1 MCGIAGV
8 VAPHA
13 QRLQPVV
20 DAMLATLGH
29 RGPDGTGTLTF
40 ADCVLGATRLAVVDP
55 TGGDQP
61 MRRADG
67 GAGVAFNGEIYGH
80 HRLRAASDYPFRTLC
95 DTEVLLARHRA
106 HGARFVEDLPGMF
119 AYALWDE
126 RRYRLECGRDR
137 FGEKPFFWAHG
148 PDGAFVFAS
157 EIKALLA
164 TGWID
169 PVIDEVAL
177 VQYLRHSSVP
187 PDRTIFR
194 DVHVLGPAQRLTVAV
209 GGPVRPRRYWSVPDR
224 RRIGAAEAAEEL
236 AVRLDR
242 AVADQLEADVPVGA
256 FLSGGLD
263 SSSVVALAAEHH
275 DDLHTFSFGFGGAND
290 ETMYAQRQSEVSGT
304 VHHAFGP
311 EAADPAEL
319 LRRLPRVYDEPFGDA
334 SAVPTLLLSEAAR
347 EHVTVALTG
356 DGADELLGGYLYWS
370 RHFLADQGVDLP
382 APLGGPGP
390 SPWPWRRGRLL
401 DAYRGFR
408 RYVSDADLAGLG
420 LAGGVDGERTGWRPS
435 GTVSDLLR
443 FDLEGYLPGD
453 ILVKTDRASMAV
465 GLELRSP
472 FLDVEVAEFCLS
484 LPDECKVDAERD
496 KIVLRRA
503 MAGRLA
509 PGIGERDKL
518 GFSGPMAEW
527 LVDPSIVALAAEVM
541 VAGGCR
547 LHDLVDGAGVT
558 PFVGGEGQATWNLL
572 TLALWAEEHPDA
584 RR

>member
-13 QRLQPVV
+13 ERFLPVV
-20 DAMLATLGH
+20 DTMLATLGH
-29 RGPDGTGTLTF
+29 RGPDGTGTLAF
-40 ADCVLGATRLAVVDP
+40 PGCVLGATRLAVVDP
-55 TGGDQP
+55 AGGDQP
-61 MRRADG
+61 MRRPDG

-80 HRLRAASDYPFRTLC
+80 DRLRAASDYPFRTRC

-106 HGARFVEDLPGMF
+106 DGAGFVEDLPGMF

-126 RRYRLECGRDR
+126 ERHRLECARDR

-157 EIKALLA
+157 EIKALRA

-169 PVIDEVAL
+169 PVIDETAL

-194 DVHVLGPAQRLTVAV
+194 DVHVLAPAHRLIVAP
-209 GGPVRPRRYWSVPDR
+209 GGGVRTRRYWSVPER
-224 RRIGAAEAAEEL
+224 RAVSAVEAAEEL
-236 AVRLDR
+236 VARLDR

-256 FLSGGLD
+256 FLSGGVD

-275 DDLHTFSFGFGGAND
+275 DDLHTFSFGFGGPDD
-290 ETMYAQRQSEVSGT
+290 ETEHARAQAEVSGT
-304 VHHAFGP
+304 VHHAFTP
-311 EAADPAEL
+311 TDLDPVAL
-319 LRRLPRVYDEPFGDA
+319 LRRLPTVYDEPFGDA

-347 EHVTVALTG
+347 DHVTVALTG

-370 RHFLADQGVDLP
+370 RHFLADQGVELP
-382 APLGGPGP
+382 RELGGDGAPR
-390 SPWPWRRGRLL
+390 RRGRRGELL
-401 DAYRGFR
+401 EAYRGFR
-408 RYVSDADLAGLG
+408 RYVTDAELADLGLSPG
-420 LAGGVDGERTGWRPS
+420 PDGDPPGWMPS
-435 GTVSDLLR
+435 GTVADLLR

-472 FLDVEVAEFCLS
+472 FLDVAVAELCLS
-484 LPDECKVDAERD
+484 LPDDTKVDAARD
-496 KIVLRRA
+496 KIVLRDA
-503 MAGRLA
+503 LADRLA
-509 PGIGERDKL
+509 RGVVKRDKR

-527 LVDPSIVALAAEVM
+527 LADPAVVSLVEEVVAAPD
-541 VAGGCR
+541 CR
-547 LHDLVDGAGVT
+547 LHDLVDVDGIE
-558 PFVGGEGQATWNLL
+558 PFIGGQGQATWNLL
-572 TLALWAEEHPDA
+572 TLALWAEEHRDA

>member
-13 QRLQPVV
+13 ERLLPVL
-20 DAMLATLGH
+20 DDMLATLGH
-29 RGPDGTGTLTF
+29 RGPDGTGTLAF
-40 ADCVLGATRLAVVDP
+40 PECVLGATRLAVVDP
-55 TGGDQP
+55 AGGDQP
-61 MRRADG
+61 MRRPDG
-67 GAGVAFNGEIYGH
+67 GAGVAFNGEVYGH
-80 HRLRAASDYPFRTLC
+80 DRLRGASDYPFRTRC

-106 HGARFVEDLPGMF
+106 DGARFVKDLPGMF

-126 RRYRLECGRDR
+126 RRHRLECGRDR

-148 PDGAFVFAS
+148 PDGEFVFAS
-157 EIKALLA
+157 EIKALRA

-169 PVIDEVAL
+169 PVIDETAL

-194 DVHVLGPAQRLTVAV
+194 DVHVLAPAHRLTVAP
-209 GGPVRPRRYWSVPDR
+209 GGGVRTRRYWSVPER
-224 RRIGAAEAAEEL
+224 RTVSAVEAAEEL
-236 AVRLDR
+236 VARLDR

-275 DDLHTFSFGFGGAND
+275 ADLHTFSFGFGGPDD
-290 ETMYAQRQSEVSGT
+290 ETGHARAQAEVSGT
-304 VHHAFGP
+304 VHHAFTP
-311 EAADPAEL
+311 TDLDPLAL
-319 LRRLPRVYDEPFGDA
+319 LRRLPTVYDEPFGDA

-347 EHVTVALTG
+347 DHVTVALTG

-370 RHFLADQGVDLP
+370 RHFLADQDVELP
-382 APLGGPGP
+382 RELGGDGVP
-390 SPWPWRRGRLL
+390 RRRAQRGALL
-401 DAYRGFR
+401 EAYRGFR
-408 RYVSDADLAGLG
+408 RYATDAELTGLG
-420 LAGGVDGERTGWRPS
+420 LTPGPDGDPPGWTPS
-435 GTVSDLLR
+435 GTVADLLR

-472 FLDVEVAEFCLS
+472 FLDVGVAELCLS
-484 LPDECKVDAERD
+484 LPDDVKVDAARD
-496 KIVLRRA
+496 KIVLRDA
-503 MAGRLA
+503 LADRLA
-509 PGIGERDKL
+509 PGVVERDKR

-527 LVDPSIVALAAEVM
+527 LADPAVVSLVEEVVATP
-541 VAGGCR
+541 GCR
-547 LHDLVDGAGVT
+547 LHDLVDADGIE
-558 PFVGGEGQATWNLL
+558 PFIGGQGQATWNLL
-572 TLALWAEEHPDA
+572 SLALWAEEHRDA